1 MKIINLKILCD
12 YVDSIKQWLDDND
25 NKMKY
30 IGDINKI
37 YDDIINILYERKY
50 EGKNDREEFYEYF
63 TLKYSRDI
71 FNLHSSLI
79 LIISHYIDD
88 SLIDDDYTMIFD
100 YLFDNL
106 DMDDDFIKDDEN
118 DEIIDDYL
126 SDYSTPFYR
135 IVNKDNPEDIYH
147 HNYLQNYHHIYTI
160 YYLIYFCK
168 LNNNALY

>member
-1 MKIINLKILCD
+1 MENLPLPVTNIKKTKEEWLFIAVKYEDYKFKDILCD

-71 FNLHSSLI
+71 FNLHSSLM

-126 SDYSTPFYR
+126 SDYSTPF
-135 IVNKDNPEDIYH
+135 IE
-147 HNYLQNYHHIYTI
+147 
-160 YYLIYFCK
+160 
-168 LNNNALY
+168 